1 MLETRL
7 LDEVFITV
15 TITSNK
21 RETMNSI
28 KKEFFVTSQ
37 LECPSCGSNNVTS
50 APEIEHFQ
58 YGEEADSVMLSASIQ
73 VHHCASCGMSFT
85 AEDASDSRHEAVCR
99 YLGVL
104 TPLEVRQVREL
115 YKLSQMEFAEL
126 SKIGKASLARW
137 ENGVLI
143 QNQANDN
150 LLYLLTY
157 EDNFERIRDR
167 VNFPKTVSKS
177 KPILNER
184 SFVPKFRAIPTD
196 QVERLQRDAGRFSLF
211 PAAVA
216 I

>member
-1 MLETRL
+1 
-7 LDEVFITV
+7 
-15 TITSNK
+15 
-21 RETMNSI
+21 MNSI
-28 KKEFFVTSQ
+28 KKEFFVASQ
-37 LECPSCGSNNVTS
+37 LECPSCGSNSVNSV
-50 APEIEHFQ
+50 PQIEHFS
-58 YGEEADSVMLSASIQ
+58 YGDKTNSVVLSASIQ

-99 YLGVL
+99 HLGVL
-104 TPLEVRQVREL
+104 TPVEVRQVRER
-115 YKLSQMEFAEL
+115 YELSQMEFAEL

-157 EDNFERIRDR
+157 EDNFERIRER
-167 VNFPKTVSKS
+167 VNFPKAALMS

-184 SFVPKFRAIPTD
+184 PFVPKFRAIPTD
-196 QVERLQRDAGRFSLF
+196 QVERLQRDAGRFTLF
-211 PAAVA
+211 PAAAA